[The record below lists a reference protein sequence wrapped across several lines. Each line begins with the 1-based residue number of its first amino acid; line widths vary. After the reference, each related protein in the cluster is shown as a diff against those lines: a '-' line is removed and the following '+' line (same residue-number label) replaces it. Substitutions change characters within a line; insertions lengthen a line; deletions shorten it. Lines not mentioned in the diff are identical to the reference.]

1 MRSLSILAAA
11 GVLCACV
18 ALCWQSRSDA
28 QVAPPDSPAASP
40 AEAEPVPTAD
50 YVVHEWGTFTS
61 FSGSNGVKLEFRPLV
76 DNDLPHFVLDRAEQ
90 SGQPCPFAKA
100 SYSAY
105 QRMETPVLYFYT
117 DSERDV
123 SVRVDFPKGL
133 ITEFYPPVAGM
144 LPNFD
149 WETAMKGEPLG
160 NSMVDWGKVRLIPTD
175 RLQTSV
181 ADEALAARIN
191 DRVMRALVPPSD
203 VENHYTYARE
213 TDAALVHV
221 HQEPDENRLI
231 LPTGD
236 FFEKFLFYRGLG
248 NFELPL
254 DLQALPDG
262 RFRLVNAGPDEV
274 RGLFL
279 VQIQGDA
286 VRFEWCDGARTGETL
301 ALALPEA
308 TSTVDEL
315 KQAVEAVLTAEGLY
329 PREAQS
335 MVHTWESSWF
345 GEEGTRLF
353 YIVPRRITDELLPL
367 RLDPAPRELVRVL
380 VGRMEIMTPS
390 EEQRVMDLV
399 ARSQAARD
407 AAAKQ
412 EASDEVRQ
420 AMLQPTFS
428 ELLTLGRLAEPALT
442 RVKHIA
448 PQAALRYEAN
458 YLMYELRTHY
468 EQVAAE
474 QAKVSDAAGG

>member
-11 GVLCACV
+11 GLLWACL
-18 ALCWQSRSDA
+18 AAGMQDLGTA
-28 QVAPPDSPAASP
+28 QAAPPPDSVP
-40 AEAEPVPTAD
+40 EAGAGGATAD

-76 DNDLPHFVLDRAEQ
+76 DDDLPPFVLDRAEQ
-90 SGQPCPFAKA
+90 SGLMNPFAKW
-100 SYSAY
+100 SYRAY

-117 DSERDV
+117 ETERDV
-123 SVRVDFPKGL
+123 QVRVDFPKGL
-133 ITEFYPPVAGM
+133 ITEFYPPVSGM
-144 LPNFD
+144 LPKFNF
-149 WETAMKGEPLG
+149 ESASKGEPLG
-160 NSMVDWGKVRLIPTD
+160 DSMVDWGTVRLIPTE
-175 RLQTSV
+175 RLQSRI
-181 ADEALAARIN
+181 ADPELAARIN
-191 DRVMRALVPPSD
+191 DRLMRALVPQSE
-203 VENHYTYARE
+203 VENHYVYARD

-221 HQEPDENRLI
+221 HHDADPKRPM

-262 RFRLVNAGPDEV
+262 RFQLTNGGPDEV

-301 ALALPEA
+301 TLALPEA

-315 KQAVEAVLTAEGLY
+315 KQAVESVLTAEGLY
-329 PREAQS
+329 PREARS

-353 YIVPRRITDELLPL
+353 YIVPRRVTDELLPL
-367 RLDPAPRELVRVL
+367 RIDPAPRELVRVL

-390 EEQRVMDLV
+390 EEQRIMDLV

-407 AAAKQ
+407 AAAQQ
-412 EASDEVRQ
+412 EANDEVRQ

-428 ELLTLGRLAEPALT
+428 ELLTLGRLAEPALA

-448 PQAALRYEAN
+448 PQAALRYEAH
-458 YLMYELRTHY
+458 YLMYELRTHF
-468 EQVAAE
+468 EQVVAE
-474 QAKVSDAAGG
+474 QAKVNDAAGG

>member
-18 ALCWQSRSDA
+18 GIGFQQPDGA
-28 QVAPPDSPAASP
+28 QAAPPSPES
-40 AEAEPVPTAD
+40 ETGTTAD
-50 YVVHEWGTFTS
+50 YAVHEWGTFTS

-76 DNDLPHFVLDRAEQ
+76 DDDLPPFVLDRAEQ
-90 SGQPCPFAKA
+90 SGLLCPFAKV

-117 DSERDV
+117 DTERDV
-123 SVRVDFPKGL
+123 NVRVDFPKGL

-144 LPNFD
+144 LPKFD

-175 RLQTSV
+175 RLQTNV
-181 ADEALAARIN
+181 TDPALAARIN
-191 DRVMRALVPPSD
+191 DRVMRAIVPQSD

-221 HQEPDENRLI
+221 HHDPDLQR
-231 LPTGD
+231 PVMPAGD

-254 DLQALPDG
+254 DLKALPDG
-262 RFRLVNAGPDEV
+262 RFQLVNAGPDEV

-279 VQIQGDA
+279 VQIQGDT
-286 VRFEWCDGARTGETL
+286 VRFEWCDGVRSGELLTM
-301 ALALPEA
+301 ALPDKA
-308 TSTVDEL
+308 STIDEL
-315 KQAVEAVLTAEGLY
+315 KQAVEAALTAEGLY
-329 PREAQS
+329 EKEARS

-353 YIVPRRITDELLPL
+353 YVVPRRITDELLPL
-367 RLDPAPRELVRVL
+367 QLSPAPQELVRVL

-390 EEQRVMDLV
+390 EEQRILDLV
-399 ARSQAARD
+399 ARSQTVRD
-407 AAAKQ
+407 AAAQQ

-420 AMLQPTFS
+420 VMLQPTFN
-428 ELLTLGRLAEPALT
+428 ELLTMGRLAEPALV
-442 RVKHIA
+442 RVKNIA
-448 PQAALRYEAN
+448 PKLALRYEA
-458 YLMYELRTHY
+458 LRLISELRTHY
-468 EQVAAE
+468 EQAA
-474 QAKVSDAAGG
+474 AAQVQSGELTGG

>member
-18 ALCWQSRSDA
+18 GISFQRPDGA
-28 QVAPPDSPAASP
+28 QAAPPVSTQS
-40 AEAEPVPTAD
+40 EESETTAD

-76 DNDLPHFVLDRAEQ
+76 DDDLPHFVLDRAEQ
-90 SGQPCPFAKA
+90 SGLPCPFAKA

-117 DSERDV
+117 DTERDV
-123 SVRVDFPKGL
+123 NVRVDFPQGL

-144 LPNFD
+144 LPKFD

-181 ADEALAARIN
+181 ADPTLAARIN

-213 TDAALVHV
+213 TDSALVHV
-221 HQEPDENRLI
+221 YQEPDENRLAA
-231 LPTGD
+231 PMGD

-254 DLQALPDG
+254 DLKALPDG
-262 RFRLVNAGPDEV
+262 RFQLANAGPDEV

-279 VQIQGDA
+279 VQIQGET
-286 VRFEWCDGARTGETL
+286 VRFEWCDGVRSGE
-301 ALALPEA
+301 ALTMALPDKA
-308 TSTVDEL
+308 STVDEL

-329 PREAQS
+329 AKEAKS

-353 YIVPRRITDELLPL
+353 YLVPRRITDELLPL
-367 RLDPAPRELVRVL
+367 QLSPAPQELVRVL

-390 EEQRVMDLV
+390 EEQRILDLV
-399 ARSQAARD
+399 ARSQTVRD
-407 AAAKQ
+407 AAAQQ
-412 EASDEVRQ
+412 EASDEMRQ
-420 AMLQPTFS
+420 VMMQPTFD
-428 ELLTLGRLAEPALT
+428 ELLAMGRLAEPALV
-442 RVKHIA
+442 RMKNIA
-448 PQAALRYEAN
+448 PKLALRYEASR
-458 YLMYELRTHY
+458 LIYELRTHY

-474 QAKVSDAAGG
+474 QLKTADVTGG

>member
-1 MRSLSILAAA
+1 
-11 GVLCACV
+11 
-18 ALCWQSRSDA
+18 
-28 QVAPPDSPAASP
+28 
-40 AEAEPVPTAD
+40 
-50 YVVHEWGTFTS
+50 
-61 FSGSNGVKLEFRPLV
+61 
-76 DNDLPHFVLDRAEQ
+76 
-90 SGQPCPFAKA
+90 
-100 SYSAY
+100 
-105 QRMETPVLYFYT
+105 METPVLYFYT
-117 DSERDV
+117 ETERNV
-123 SVRVDFPKGL
+123 KVRVDFPKGL
-133 ITEFYPPVAGM
+133 ITEFYPPVAEM
-144 LPNFD
+144 LPRFD
-149 WETAMKGEPLG
+149 WETASKGEPLG
-160 NSMVDWGKVRLIPTD
+160 DSMVDWGTVRLVPED
-175 RLQTSV
+175 LLRTSV
-181 ADEALAARIN
+181 ANPALAARIN
-191 DRVMRALVPPSD
+191 DRVMRSLFPQSD
-203 VENHYTYARE
+203 VENHYVYARE

-221 HQEPDENRLI
+221 HHDPDLNRPMK
-231 LPTGD
+231 PTGD

-301 ALALPEA
+301 TLALPDA

-315 KQAVEAVLTAEGLY
+315 KQAVESVLTAEGLY
-329 PREAQS
+329 PREARS

-353 YIVPRRITDELLPL
+353 YIVPRRVTDELLPL

-390 EEQRVMDLV
+390 EEQKILDLV

-412 EASDEVRQ
+412 EASEEIRQ

-428 ELLTLGRLAEPALT
+428 ELLTLGRLAEPALA

-448 PQAALRYEAN
+448 PQAALRYEAH
-458 YLMYELRTHY
+458 YLMYELHTHY